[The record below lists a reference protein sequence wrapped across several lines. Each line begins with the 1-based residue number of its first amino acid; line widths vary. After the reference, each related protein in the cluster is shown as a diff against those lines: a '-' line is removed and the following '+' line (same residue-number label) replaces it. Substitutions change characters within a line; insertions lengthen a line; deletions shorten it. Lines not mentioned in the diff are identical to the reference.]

1 MLQCGR
7 IWREIDRDVSF
18 MKETEQFISN
28 RLGITF
34 YQLVASKLTQEN
46 SHSSLIVS
54 DKAFLLYNLRCMY
67 SSIETSKTS
76 FESLESKAFTIKN
89 VVLYHE
95 RVLDNFQYCTFLFE
109 FFISSPGTFLQVKKC
124 VFMCRVRI
132 LPYIS
137 HTPSTFQNA
146 HVKDWLEGHTI
157 CHTGRERLI
166 RTRLIRSST

>member
-7 IWREIDRDVSF
+7 RWEGIDRDVFF
-18 MKETEQFISN
+18 MKETEQFISS

-34 YQLVASKLTQEN
+34 HQLVASKLTQEN
-46 SHSSLIVS
+46 SHSFFIVP
-54 DKAFLLYNLRCMY
+54 DKVILSFNLRYMY
-67 SSIETSKTS
+67 SSIGSLKTS
-76 FESLESKAFTIKN
+76 LESLESKAFTIKN

-95 RVLDNFQYCTFLFE
+95 RVLDNFQYCTYLFE

-137 HTPSTFQNA
+137 HTPSTFPNA
-146 HVKDWLEGHTI
+146 HDKGWLEGHTI
-157 CHTGRERLI
+157 CHI
-166 RTRLIRSST
+166 

>member
-1 MLQCGR
+1 MLQYGR
-7 IWREIDRDVSF
+7 RWDGIDRDVSF

-34 YQLVASKLTQEN
+34 HQLVASKLTQKN
-46 SHSSLIVS
+46 SHSFFIVP
-54 DKAFLLYNLRCMY
+54 DKVILSFNLRYIY
-67 SSIETSKTS
+67 SSIGSLKTS

-95 RVLDNFQYCTFLFE
+95 RVLDNFQYCTYLFE

-137 HTPSTFQNA
+137 HTPSTFPNA
-146 HVKDWLEGHTI
+146 HVKDW
-157 CHTGRERLI
+157 
-166 RTRLIRSST
+166 